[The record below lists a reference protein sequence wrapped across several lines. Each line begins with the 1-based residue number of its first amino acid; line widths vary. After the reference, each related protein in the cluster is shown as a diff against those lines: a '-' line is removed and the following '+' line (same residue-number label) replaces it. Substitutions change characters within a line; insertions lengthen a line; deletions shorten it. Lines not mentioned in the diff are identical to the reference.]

1 MHSYEYQKWNS
12 DLDSKKHIMRY
23 AISYVSTANIDLQV
37 QGVKDIMLTTNEYN
51 KDKEITGILLYN
63 ERNFFQLIEGE
74 KEIIQNLYGKITKDS
89 RHKDIIKF
97 LEKPVYRNAFDGYLT
112 DFITDSNKYEQS
124 QLKDYLHYIEVLDPE
139 SQKSIKRVIEVMM
152 V

>member
-1 MHSYEYQKWNS
+1 
-12 DLDSKKHIMRY
+12 MRY
-23 AISYVSTANIDLQV
+23 AISYVSTAHIDLQE
-37 QGVKDIMLTTNEYN
+37 QGVKDIMLTANEYN
-51 KDKEITGILLYN
+51 KGKEITGILLYN

-74 KEIIQNLYGKITKDS
+74 KEIIHNLYEKIKKDS
-89 RHKDIIKF
+89 RHQDIIKF
-97 LEKPVYRNAFDGYLT
+97 LEKPVYRNAYDGYLT
-112 DFITDSNKYEQS
+112 DFITDSNKFDQS

>member
-1 MHSYEYQKWNS
+1 
-12 DLDSKKHIMRY
+12 MRY